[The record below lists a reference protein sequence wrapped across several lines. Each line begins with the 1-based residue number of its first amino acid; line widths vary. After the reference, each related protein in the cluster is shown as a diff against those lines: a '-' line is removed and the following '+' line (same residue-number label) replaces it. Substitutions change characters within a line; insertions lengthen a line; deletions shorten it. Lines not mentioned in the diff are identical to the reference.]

1 MYNIFSK
8 KSEKVSQTFHL
19 FSTQFYTNLTST
31 KHLQESSLSNMTK
44 AERQH
49 YNVHRWTRNVDIFG
63 VRKILLF
70 PINEVRPFPHWY
82 LIMVLIPDIRQDT
95 DLLPYIA
102 VLDSVGGRR
111 ENEVVNIKNYLLE
124 ELKAK
129 NNQTS
134 LNQLIQE
141 IDIVYPVIPK
151 QSDGSSCGLYV
162 IFYVQQIVESFES
175 KALTKIM
182 KDTQTWFKNSEID
195 KMRFD
200 LACRIIE
207 SAALQGKRIKMPT
220 FQLFATA
227 ADDKAEKRKWAED
240 VKLSKVTTMSY
251 SGYVEHMRKT
261 QNDITLRGKYFF

>member
-1 MYNIFSK
+1 M
-8 KSEKVSQTFHL
+8 
-19 FSTQFYTNLTST
+19 
-31 KHLQESSLSNMTK
+31 
-44 AERQH
+44 
-49 YNVHRWTRNVDIFG
+49 HRWTRNVDIFG

-70 PINEVRPFPHWY
+70 PINEVGPFPHWY

-151 QSDGSSCGLYV
+151 
-162 IFYVQQIVESFES
+162 
-175 KALTKIM
+175 
-182 KDTQTWFKNSEID
+182 
-195 KMRFD
+195 
-200 LACRIIE
+200 
-207 SAALQGKRIKMPT
+207 
-220 FQLFATA
+220 
-227 ADDKAEKRKWAED
+227 
-240 VKLSKVTTMSY
+240 
-251 SGYVEHMRKT
+251 
-261 QNDITLRGKYFF
+261 

>member
-1 MYNIFSK
+1 M
-8 KSEKVSQTFHL
+8 
-19 FSTQFYTNLTST
+19 
-31 KHLQESSLSNMTK
+31 
-44 AERQH
+44 
-49 YNVHRWTRNVDIFG
+49 HRWTRNVDIFG

-95 DLLPYIA
+95 DLLPYIV

-175 KALTKIM
+175 KELTKIM
-182 KDTQTWFKNSEID
+182 KDTQTWFKNSEIN

-207 SAALQGKRIKMPT
+207 SAALQGKCIKMPT

-227 ADDKAEKRKWAED
+227 ADDKAEKRK
-240 VKLSKVTTMSY
+240 
-251 SGYVEHMRKT
+251 
-261 QNDITLRGKYFF
+261 

>member
-19 FSTQFYTNLTST
+19 FSTQFYTNLIST

-63 VRKILLF
+63 MRKILLF

-151 QSDGSSCGLYV
+151 QSDSSSCGLYV

-182 KDTQTWFKNSEID
+182 KDTQTWFKNSEIN

-240 VKLSKVTTMSY
+240 VKLSKVTMSY
-251 SGYVEHMRKT
+251 SGYVEHIRQT